1 MSVLDSD
8 VVDAISINDAEEV
21 VLTITDHLG
30 WEDEHEH
37 LLLLQEK
44 INTYLSFVE
53 SGEIYDSYAKA
64 DGKSIVIEVV
74 SQFELS
80 SGAEDFL
87 TKAKGAIANAGF
99 ELRQKVFTEIQTH

>member
-1 MSVLDSD
+1 MSVLESD
-8 VVDAISINDAEEV
+8 VVDAISINDADEV
-21 VLTITDHLG
+21 VLTISDHLD

-44 INTYLSFVE
+44 INTYLSFIE

-64 DGKSIVIEVV
+64 NGKKIVIEVI

-80 SGAEDFL
+80 NGAEDFVS
-87 TKAKGAIANAGF
+87 KATAAILDVGF
-99 ELRQKVFTEIQTH
+99 ELRQKMFAEIQTH